1 MPYIKKEDRS
11 HFVCDIED
19 IIDAL
24 HRFKPG
30 HPVLPGEL
38 NFIISSLIWDTFD
51 KAPSYTTGNMLV
63 GVLECVKQEFIRR
76 RLNDYEDGKIK
87 ENGDL

>member
-1 MPYIKKEDRS
+1 MPYIKKEDRE
-11 HFVCDIED
+11 HFIVEIEE
-19 IIDAL
+19 IINEL
-24 HRFKPG
+24 HRKPG

-38 NFIISSLIWDTFD
+38 NFIISSIIWDTFD

-76 RLNDYEDGKIK
+76 RLNDYEDEKLK